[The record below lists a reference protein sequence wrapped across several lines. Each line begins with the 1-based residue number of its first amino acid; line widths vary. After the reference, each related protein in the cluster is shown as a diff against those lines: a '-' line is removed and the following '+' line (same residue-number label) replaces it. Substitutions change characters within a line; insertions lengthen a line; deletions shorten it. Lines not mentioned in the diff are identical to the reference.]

1 MNYGQFLYGWSEYS
15 TADLTT
21 KDAVSLTASGSQF
34 SASVEKILVA
44 VTTISPQLTV
54 GAEVYRVRD
63 VDLSSDATSDTVT
76 APIVI
81 REAITLMDADSA
93 TQGDT
98 DRLRT
103 VSLSADGSA
112 SVSGD
117 IYRIQH
123 IDLSSDAQS
132 ALTAQGNFLSNVS
145 ASLDGVSQVEFIP
158 NVTYSADFTVNANND
173 IIFNIEYLYV
183 DLDKDNESWSQVTP
197 DDGTWQQI
205 TKGSE
210 SWTEI

>member
-44 VTTISPQLTV
+44 VTTISPSLTV

-63 VDLSSDATSDTVT
+63 VDLSSDATSATIT

-123 IDLSSDAQS
+123 IDLSGDAQS

-145 ASLDGVSQVEFIP
+145 ASLDGVSQTEFTP
-158 NVTYSADFTVNANND
+158 NVTYSDGFTANANNVNIS
-173 IIFNIEYLYV
+173 IIVTEY
-183 DLDKDNESWSQVTP
+183 
-197 DDGTWQQI
+197 
-205 TKGSE
+205 
-210 SWTEI
+210 